1 MNYGDSTTLTATFAH
16 GTGTIDN
23 SVGSATSGVNV
34 TVTPTV
40 TTTYQLWVAGSQ
52 YGDNRFATVTINV
65 NRLSLYRTPV
75 STAIETGGDAVLVSR
90 ALGYGQTSV
99 SYKWYKDSSLIS
111 GATDNEYLATEPGEY
126 VVQATGSLNGVTK
139 TYTSAAATVV
149 TNDVAITSQPT
160 DQVVATMW
168 GTIGTARFQV
178 AATGSISPTYQWFCG
193 TGNPLSGETRDQI
206 FVQNGGCGNAYF
218 VEVTSTVNGI
228 ANTVRSNFAQVV
240 LNTISMR
247 SVPTQWYLHSGE
259 SIDLYVSA
267 YGLRGSNITY
277 QWFRDNTSLSGATD
291 FLYSPTIGGTYK
303 VLIQSELSGTYSYI
317 ASPDIV
323 VTQYDDPAANEL
335 VLGRT
340 SIAPGRSTT
349 LTPYFSGGTGVI
361 TPGNIT
367 VTNATPV
374 TLSPTTTTTYTLTVT
389 NVLNTVATKS
399 IELVVANGWSQATTG
414 ALNCAHT
421 KPSIIKMENGKV
433 FVTGNQYTLSKCA
446 EVFDPSTGTFTRT
459 SDMVLARKN
468 PYLFNLADG
477 RVLIIGGVQE
487 KYPPSTTL
495 YSIQPEI
502 YNPTDGSFTLLST
515 YHNGYSNQPWMPYV
529 TQAVQMSDGRIFI
542 LSGNTGTAVLD
553 PTTGTVYASA
563 STLYSRSS
571 AALASLSDGRVL
583 LVGGDKSPASAEVFN
598 PSGSSRGFNY
608 YLRQSSDLAGTSTL
622 LDSALTQERYSSM
635 ATTVLGDGRIMFS
648 GGQGS
653 SANQLLSVDIFD
665 PITMTFMSSPPTMPI
680 ARTSHRTVTLTDG
693 TVMIFGGW
701 TPRIPSGTGSYQ
713 TKAVSMFD
721 PVTNTFSAGFGETT
735 SQRVDAPAVRLN
747 NGTVLIVG
755 DDGSSGSPTGSNAWT
770 AEIYTFE

>member
-111 GATDNEYLATEPGEY
+111 GATDNEYRATEPGEY

-168 GTIGTARFQV
+168 GTIGAARFQV
-178 AATGSISPTYQWFCG
+178 AATGSVSPTYQWFCG

-206 FVQNGGCGNAYF
+206 YVQNGGCGNVYF

-228 ANTVRSNFAQVV
+228 ANTVRSNFAQVI

-277 QWFRDNTSLSGATD
+277 QWFRDNTSLSDATD

-389 NVLNTVATKS
+389 NILNTVATKS

-553 PTTGTVYASA
+553 PTTGAVYASA

-635 ATTVLGDGRIMFS
+635 ATTVLADGRIMFS

-693 TVMIFGGW
+693 TVMIFGGS

-713 TKAVSMFD
+713 TKAVSMFN
-721 PVTNTFSAGFGETT
+721 PVANTFSAGFGETT